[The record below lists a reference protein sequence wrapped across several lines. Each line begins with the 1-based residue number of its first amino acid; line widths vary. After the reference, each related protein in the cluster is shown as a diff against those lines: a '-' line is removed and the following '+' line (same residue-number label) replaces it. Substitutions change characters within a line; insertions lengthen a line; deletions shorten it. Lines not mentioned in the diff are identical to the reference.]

1 MKGVLHLIYPPQCLG
16 CAASVTASTAT
27 QADLCHD
34 CWRDTR
40 FITGTCCHRC
50 GAPLPDDGAAQTAD
64 AALTCDDC
72 LAIARPWTN
81 GRAALV
87 YSGIGRQLVLS
98 LKHSD
103 RPDLAPALAG
113 WLASA
118 ARPLIRPDMIVAPVP
133 LHLRRLFKR
142 KYNQAALMSAHL
154 SRTCDLEHRPDL
166 LIRRKH
172 TQMQDHRG
180 VADRFENLRDAIVI
194 HPRHVAF
201 VAGRRV
207 LLVDDVMTSGATLS
221 VATQALL
228 EAGSGSVSVAVLARA
243 VKND

>member
-16 CAASVTASTAT
+16 CAASVTASHIN
-27 QADLCHD
+27 QADLCPD

-40 FITGTCCHRC
+40 FITGACCHRC
-50 GAPLPDDGAAQTAD
+50 GAPLPDDGVSGAAD
-64 AALTCDDC
+64 AMLTCDDC

-113 WLASA
+113 WLTNA
-118 ARPLIRPDMIVAPVP
+118 ARPLIQPDMIVAPIP
-133 LHLRRLFKR
+133 LHLLRLFKR
-142 KYNQAALMSAHL
+142 KYNQAALISAHV
-154 SRTCDLEHRPDL
+154 SGACGLEHRPDL
-166 LIRRKH
+166 LIRRQH

-180 VADRFENLRDAIVI
+180 VADRFDNLRDAIAI
-194 HPRHVAF
+194 NPRLATSMV
-201 VAGRRV
+201 GRPV

-228 EAGSGSVSVAVLARA
+228 KAGSGPVSVAVLARA
-243 VKND
+243 VKDD